1 MTPRTQRTLFLIGA
15 LSISGTALAVI
26 ATGNM
31 GKNLVYYWSPTEMS
45 AAGDKAIGAT
55 IRLGGK
61 VKEGTVDWKPEQ
73 NELHFV
79 VTDDTREVPV
89 HARRAPPQ
97 MFREGIGVLV
107 EGTMTPAGVFET
119 DTLMVRHNNEYKAPG
134 TGPQSDLDVEE
145 MFKTTIQ
152 DEPK

>member
-1 MTPRTQRTLFLIGA
+1 MTPRTQRTLFLIAA
-15 LSISGTALAVI
+15 LSISGSALAVI

-31 GKNLVYYWSPTEMS
+31 GKNLVYYWSPTEMQ

-61 VKEGTVDWKPEQ
+61 VKEGTVDWKPEK

-79 VTDDTREVPV
+79 ATDETTEVPV
-89 HARRAPPQ
+89 HATSAPPQ

-107 EGTMTPAGVFET
+107 EGTLTKGGVFES
-119 DTLMVRHNNEYKAPG
+119 DVLMVRHNNEYQAPG
-134 TGPQSDLDVEE
+134 SGTSGDADVAE
-145 MFKTTIQ
+145 MFTTIEDAPQ
-152 DEPK
+152 

>member
-15 LSISGTALAVI
+15 LSVSGSALAVI

-31 GKNLVYYWSPTEMS
+31 GKNLVYYWSPSEMQ

-61 VKEGTVDWKPEQ
+61 VKEGTVDWRPEES
-73 NELHFV
+73 ELHFV
-79 VTDDTREVPV
+79 VTDETREVPV

-97 MFREGIGVLV
+97 MFREGIGVLL
-107 EGTMTPAGVFET
+107 EGTMTQSGVFET
-119 DTLMVRHNNEYKAPG
+119 ETLMVRHNNEYKAPG
-134 TGPQSDLDVEE
+134 TGPSSDLDIEE
-145 MFKTTIQ
+145 MFKTVQ
-152 DEPK
+152 DAPK

>member
-1 MTPRTQRTLFLIGA
+1 VTPRMQRTLFLVAA
-15 LSISGTALAVI
+15 LSISGSALAVI

-31 GKNLVYYWSPTEMS
+31 GKNLVYYWSPSEMQ
-45 AAGDKAIGAT
+45 AAGGKALGAT

-61 VKEGTVDWKPEQ
+61 VKEHSVEWQPEQ

-79 VTDDTREVPV
+79 VTDDTSEVPV
-89 HARRAPPQ
+89 HARKAPPQ

-107 EGTMTPAGVFET
+107 EGTMTQSGVFET

-134 TGPQSDLDVEE
+134 TGASTEVDVKE
-145 MFKTTIQ
+145 MFKTIE
-152 DEPK
+152 DAPK